1 MNKFMK
7 IAACV
12 VIGAAAFVLSG
23 CGKDYSG
30 TYMAEIGEK
39 DVSAQIVEVEKDN
52 KDGYIIKPRHI
63 GYYVHTYCG
72 EGTKKAFITRWRQGP
87 YISHLVIDVEASF
100 FDYTKDVF
108 SATAPNKNNTMVYS
122 LGAGGMTLASG
133 SIKIDDKGNLIDE
146 TGYLS
151 VGGRQEGRKFAKIK
165 KLNLDEVKKTLQD
178 HVTANAHAEHDY
190 EKNENETSK
199 VGKIVFEDKT
209 QKK

>member
-1 MNKFMK
+1 MKKWMKF
-7 IAACV
+7 AACV
-12 VIGAAAFVLSG
+12 VIGAAAFALAG

-39 DVSAQIVEVEKDN
+39 DVSAQIVEIEKDN
-52 KDGYIIKPRHI
+52 KDGYIIKPRHV
-63 GYYVHTYCG
+63 GYYVHTSWG
-72 EGTKKAFITRWRQGP
+72 EGTKGTIITPWYHGPFIRH
-87 YISHLVIDVEASF
+87 YVIDVNAKF
-100 FDYTKDVF
+100 YDYTKDVF
-108 SATAPNKNNTMVYS
+108 SATEPNKNNTMVYS
-122 LGAGGMTLASG
+122 LGVEGLTLASG
-133 SIKIDDKGNLIDE
+133 TIKIDDKGNLIDE

-151 VGGRQEGRKFAKIK
+151 DGARQEGRKFVKIK

-199 VGKIVFEDKT
+199 VGKIVFVDEK